1 MIMEKDKNF
10 IYGGNLLEDMEKSG
24 EEKIL
29 SIEDCRDY
37 SEKSNNRSEEE
48 RKQSIPKLS
57 NALSRNIAA
66 PKREL
71 IQLELFPTETEEEE
85 IKRIRSISVSE
96 RKEKPINLTATQTD
110 IVFALEHLL
119 TQQYGDGENV
129 RGYLSQVADGEG
141 FDKGKDFI
149 EDAST
154 KIKEKGDGELSEQQ
168 KKELQILKGK
178 RLLTKPNFLQPVQ
191 ISLIELCKLL
201 YGETGM
207 KQRERDKVYEEL
219 KKISI
224 KDTEKEVKITRT
236 NLDGETEEIEATV
249 FEPLFQVSKRQ
260 KAKSKTK
267 KREMEFDIVT
277 ISFGG
282 EFVQKIDT
290 EFSPLL
296 PSFFNVK
303 NEKGIRIRSLLFQML
318 KAELMRRRRD
328 FVFTGVNK
336 AKEKIEEKYKKITTK
351 LTPEQQA
358 TKAKELKEAK
368 EKALTYVLSFNYIKS
383 ICATDFDSFPS
394 LTTKFY
400 KQLEEA
406 VFGLKECGLITEG
419 RILRDKREVVFIYN
433 PNLNRVKASLG
444 KTEEKEEKK
453 D

>member
-1 MIMEKDKNF
+1 MKKEKENF
-10 IYGGNLLEDMEKSG
+10 IYNGKLSEEEEKTGENYILSGMGNLE
-24 EEKIL
+24 
-29 SIEDCRDY
+29 DY
-37 SEKSNNRSEEE
+37 SEKNSSRSEEE
-48 RKQSIPKLS
+48 RKQAIPRIS
-57 NALSRNIAA
+57 NILSRNIAA

-71 IQLELFPTETEEEE
+71 IQLELFPTETEEKE
-85 IKRIRSISVSE
+85 IKSISVSE
-96 RKEKPINLTATQTD
+96 KKEKPINLTATQTD
-110 IVFALEHLL
+110 IVLALEHLL
-119 TQQYGDGENV
+119 TQHYGDSKEV
-129 RGYLSQVADGEG
+129 RGYLKQVADGEG

-149 EDAST
+149 EDAS
-154 KIKEKGDGELSEQQ
+154 EHLQGEEGEEISEQR
-168 KKELQILKGK
+168 KNEIQILKGK
-178 RLLTKPNFLQPVQ
+178 HVLTKSDFLQPIT
-191 ISLIELCKLL
+191 ISLIDLCKLL

-207 KQRERDKVYEEL
+207 KKRERDKVYEEL
-219 KKISI
+219 KQISI
-224 KDTEKEVKITRT
+224 KDTEKEIKITRT

-249 FEPLFQVSKRQ
+249 FEPLFQVGKRTTI
-260 KAKSKTK
+260 KSKSNE
-267 KREMEFDIVT
+267 REMEADTVKIA
-277 ISFGG
+277 FGG

-303 NEKGIRIRSLLFQML
+303 NEKGTRIRTLLFQML

-358 TKAKELKEAK
+358 LKAKELKEAK
-368 EKALTYVLSFNYIKS
+368 EKALTYVLSFKYIKS

-406 VFGLKECGLITEG
+406 VFGLKQCGLITEG
-419 RILRDKREVVFIYN
+419 NILRDKREVVFIYN
-433 PNLNRVKASLG
+433 PDLNGVKAPIR